1 MLKKLSL
8 AFLAF
13 IILFSGMQFDFTQ
26 QDFSKII
33 QPTQKALAASKSKY
47 EVSSN
52 SYLYNI
58 ESDSSYKNGKA
69 FALKKD
75 AEKTPKVV
83 YDVYSQNK
91 GTYHQAPS
99 VQNLDIG
106 RGKED
111 VLTFD
116 GWSVIHFYYKHTSS
130 NQKTYISVLNHS
142 TKKTT
147 IYETKQTSL
156 SGTDT
161 LYYHGQKAWCSDK
174 TFDEFDAKCNK
185 KYESVGFRAYIPV
198 ADLQD
203 PDNPKKTVRFSM
215 KIVKAVT
222 RTGADGEKHTRTWW
236 DDLTVPYMSYTSDKK
251 STDLANLNYRLENT
265 NSKDLRS
272 ARVNKSTVMRLLQA
286 GGDTRIVYFSM
297 GRNYAVQDQAE
308 RSDRTAVYLE
318 VKTPEE
324 SNALRYAAS
333 PFWVYPETAS
343 IFELTPE
350 PYILYRKG
358 YDKDRTT
365 STGAYKKI
373 YDEVDFDTSFTV
385 ERYTPNY
392 SYAPRTTDNNGDKF
406 VNDEGNPLVPITT
419 PMTGD
424 HKKLSTIKVTSK
436 ELGSGTFS
444 LRELPIYYKTKSIK
458 ITRTH
463 VDKAT
468 GAKIATDQTSTVNVG
483 DEYEYSPK
491 AMITKDGKEYYPI
504 TATKTGKAGKRNK
517 TITFQYQTKASN
529 QVAMT
534 IEHYDKDSKKV
545 LLKETKFV
553 KKSATYSVTPKA
565 KGYFKNTAGK
575 LYEPV
580 SAVPVTGTAGSSDFT
595 VKIPYKISTDVDV
608 VDGVTVTIKHVDKD
622 SGKLLLTEK
631 LQKPKDTTFQY
642 PSKPSGYFEDSEG
655 NPYNPVKDIVSITTK
670 KVDITVQIDYTVTAG
685 SDGGGIDLGTGEFSP
700 GAAEGEFSWN
710 LKKTSDTSAPVM
722 VLKNSGTMKGRH
734 FETRNQKY
742 AIEGEDIDFSS
753 SSSITKEVSNVDD
766 LKDSSIKYT
775 YSYDYTNSYEP
786 ILSCTSYDYDKQ
798 GNNLGCLSWR
808 EVDRKPLWN
817 YGKTAKWTATL
828 KADHRFE
835 EELSVSSADS
845 DTLVLTVGR
854 KGKFSGMEGSSP
866 KQSVQKERIS
876 FDADN
881 LALNTQQVKPVE
893 EDITYTSDLGNRL
906 YANVEDSHYY
916 PYNLD
921 ENLKDKYENDTEY
934 HSSKYAIPLRVDT
947 KTSNSMRMVLA
958 DDFFVT
964 KHTGYQVSLPH
975 DEATKANID
984 NLAKTEYEGMFG
996 TTYGDE
1002 VLYAS
1007 RKGSR
1012 FFLPID
1018 GNDKD
1023 SKPNTWYYDNYVVG
1037 KIGLSDVI
1045 VEVEQKLRFNKF
1057 LLGAPVD
1064 KPLLNEQ
1071 QDSPKRVTYSKS
1083 FTIKAD
1089 KIAELKEIA
1098 EDRTELIHSF
1108 RSTDIADKKSIVKSL
1123 IPDL

>member
-1 MLKKLSL
+1 MIKKLSL
-8 AFLAF
+8 ALLAF
-13 IILFSGMQFDFTQ
+13 IILFSGMQLDFTQ
-26 QDFSKII
+26 QFKDII
-33 QPTQKALAASKSKY
+33 QPTQKALAASKSNY

-52 SYLYNI
+52 SYLYSNI
-58 ESDSSYKNGKA
+58 ADSDNKHGKA

-75 AEKTPKVV
+75 AEKTPKIV
-83 YDVYSQNK
+83 YDVYSQDK
-91 GTYHQAPS
+91 GTYHKAPS
-99 VQNLDIG
+99 VQNMDVG

-130 NQKTYISVLNHS
+130 NQKTYISVKNHN
-142 TKKTT
+142 TGKIT
-147 IYETKQTSL
+147 IYDTKQTSL
-156 SGTDT
+156 SATDT

-174 TFDEFDAKCNK
+174 TFDEFDSKCNK
-185 KYESVGFRAYIPV
+185 KYDSVGFRAYIPV

-203 PDNPKKTVRFSM
+203 PDNPKKSIRFSM
-215 KIVKAVT
+215 KIIKAVT
-222 RTGADGEKHTRTWW
+222 RTGSDGAKHTRTWW
-236 DDLTVPYMSYTSDKK
+236 DDLTVPYMSYNSDKK
-251 STDLANLNYRLENT
+251 SNDLANLNYTLENT
-265 NSKDLRS
+265 NSKDLRR
-272 ARVNKSTVMRLLQA
+272 AQVNKSTVMRLLQA
-286 GGDTRIVYFSM
+286 GGDTRFAYFNM
-297 GRNYAVQDQAE
+297 GRIYSVQDQVE

-365 STGAYKKI
+365 SSGGYKKI
-373 YDEVDFDTSFTV
+373 YDELDFDTRFSV
-385 ERYTPNY
+385 YRYTPNY
-392 SYAPRTTDNNGDKF
+392 SYAPRTTDNSGAKL

-419 PMTGD
+419 PVTGD
-424 HKKLSTIKVTSK
+424 HKKLSIIDVKHK
-436 ELGSGTFS
+436 ELGDITYK

-468 GAKIATDQTSTVNVG
+468 GDKLAKDEVSTVNVG
-483 DEYEYSPK
+483 DEYTYSPK
-491 AMITKDGKEYYPI
+491 EKITKDGKDYYPI
-504 TATKTGKAGKRNK
+504 TATKTGKVGKRNK

-529 QVAMT
+529 EVAMT

-553 KKSATYSVTPKA
+553 KKSAAYSVTPKA
-565 KGYFKNTAGK
+565 KGYFKNSAGK

-580 SAVPVTGTAGSSDFT
+580 SAVPVTGTAGASDFT
-595 VKIPYKISTDVDV
+595 IKIPYKLSTDVDV
-608 VDGVTVTIKHVDKD
+608 EDGVTVTIKHVDKD

-642 PSKPSGYFEDSEG
+642 PSKPSGYFEDSKG

-685 SDGGGIDLGTGEFSP
+685 GDGGGIDLGTGEFSP

-742 AIEGEDIDFSS
+742 SIEGEDIDFNS
-753 SSSITKEVSNVDD
+753 SSSITKEVSNVED
-766 LKDSSIKYT
+766 LKDTSIKYT
-775 YSYDYTNSYEP
+775 YSYEYTNSYEP
-786 ILSCTSYDYDKQ
+786 ILSCTKYDYDKE
-798 GNNLGCLSWR
+798 GNNLGCLTWK
-808 EVDRKPLWN
+808 EVGRKPLWN
-817 YGKTAKWTATL
+817 YGKTAKWTASL
-828 KADHRFE
+828 KADHSYE
-835 EELSVSSADS
+835 EEVSVSSSDS
-845 DTLVLTVGR
+845 DTLALTVGR
-854 KGKFSGMEGSSP
+854 KGKFNGMEGSSP

-881 LALNTQQVKPVE
+881 LVLNTQQVKPVAE
-893 EDITYTSDLGNRL
+893 EITYASDLGNKL

-916 PYNLD
+916 PFNLD

-934 HSSKYAIPLRVDT
+934 NSSTYAIPMRVES
-947 KTSNSMRMVLA
+947 KTSNSMKMVLA

-964 KHTGYQVSLPH
+964 KNTGLQVSLPH
-975 DEATKANID
+975 NEASQDRFAD
-984 NLAKTEYEGMFG
+984 LAKSEYEGLFG
-996 TTYGDE
+996 ATYDDE
-1002 VLYAS
+1002 VLYTAN
-1007 RKGSR
+1007 KGSQ
-1012 FFLPID
+1012 FFIPID

-1023 SKPNTWYYDNYVVG
+1023 TKPNTWYFDNFVVG
-1037 KIGLSDVI
+1037 KVGLNDVI
-1045 VEVEQKLRFNKF
+1045 VEVQQKLRFNKY
-1057 LLGAPVD
+1057 LLGNAKDNPVI
-1064 KPLLNEQ
+1064 NEQ
-1071 QDSPKRVTYSKS
+1071 HESIKNITYTNG
-1083 FTIKAD
+1083 FTIPKSNLEQLSA
-1089 KIAELKEIA
+1089 LSL
-1098 EDRTELIHSF
+1098 DRTALSHSF
-1108 RSTDIADKKSIVKSL
+1108 RSTDVYDKYQKIKELVEGL
-1123 IPDL
+1123 N